1 MKQLR
6 IKTKRLELIAATPE
20 LARAAAGNHPQLAQL
35 LNAQVPAEFPPEIMA
50 DVMEYFAQRLE
61 ADPGLMGWWAWYP
74 LLEQAGERILIGC
87 LGFTGYPDQDDRLLM
102 GYAMTPSYQG
112 QGYATEAV
120 QGLINWAFQHPQ
132 VNQVVADTFPEH
144 AASIRVME
152 KNHMVLLGEGSE
164 AGTVRYGVDRA
175 QWQSLL
181 KE

>member
-1 MKQLR
+1 MKQLC
-6 IKTKRLELIAATPE
+6 IKTERLELIAATPE
-20 LARAAAGNHPQLAQL
+20 LARAAASNHPQLAQL
-35 LNAQVPAEFPPEIMA
+35 LDAQVPAEFPPEIMT

-61 ADPGLMGWWAWYP
+61 SDPGLIGWWAWYP
-74 LLEQAGERILIGC
+74 VLEQAGERILIGC

-120 QGLINWAFQHPQ
+120 QGLINWAFQQSQ
-132 VNQVVADTFPEH
+132 VHQVVADTFPDH
-144 AASIRVME
+144 AASLRVME
-152 KNHMVLLGEGSE
+152 KNHMVLLGEGGE
-164 AGTVRYGVDRA
+164 AGTVRYGIDRA